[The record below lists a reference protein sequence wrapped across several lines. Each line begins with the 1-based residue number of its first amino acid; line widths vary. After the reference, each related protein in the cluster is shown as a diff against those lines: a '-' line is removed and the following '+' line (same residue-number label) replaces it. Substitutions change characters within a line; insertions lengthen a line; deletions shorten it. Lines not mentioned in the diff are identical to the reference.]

1 MKSIL
6 NSKYINYKVYFMPEV
21 FIQRI
26 NPNKVPKLFI
36 VIDDQPYFPRL
47 VYVYGTKSNFIQEI
61 RLPDLTEK
69 IFDAL
74 ALT

>member
-1 MKSIL
+1 
-6 NSKYINYKVYFMPEV
+6 MPEV
-21 FIQRI
+21 FIHRI

-47 VYVYGTKSNFIQEI
+47 VYIYGTKSNFTYKI
-61 RLPDLTEK
+61 RLPDLTDK
-69 IFDAL
+69 IFDTL